1 MKTMDISLDGL
12 MKTKY
17 HSRITPENIDSL
29 KKYEI
34 FVFGSN
40 LLGMHGAGAAKLAY
54 DKQWAKYGRGYGITW
69 SKTENMVGSY
79 AIPTK
84 GLYMETLDLSWI
96 AYYVHHFIKEASKF
110 PQLTYLVTEIGC
122 GLAGYEPSQIA
133 RFFKKA
139 KDLENIHLPERF
151 WNVLLKQKIIC

>member
-1 MKTMDISLDGL
+1 MKTMDTSLDGL

-84 GLYMETLDLSWI
+84 GLEIETLPISWI
-96 AYYVHHFIKEASKF
+96 KYYITNFIKDAIKF
-110 PQLTYLVTEIGC
+110 PSLTYLVTEIGC
-122 GLAGYEPSQIA
+122 GLAGYTPEDIA
-133 RFFKKA
+133 PLFKEA
-139 KDLENIHLPERF
+139 IDVENIHLPERF
-151 WNVLLKQKIIC
+151 WNVLLKEK